1 MPLRRA
7 LPAILA
13 SLLLTTPLHAMD
25 ERFQIVDDGN
35 AILDR
40 QTQLIWARCLV
51 GMTWNGSTCEGEAQL
66 IDLRSALARW
76 PGSGEWRVPSF
87 DELMGITRQY
97 QVPPVDM
104 DAFPNS
110 PPIGVWT
117 SSAYARTE
125 DRAQYIS
132 YANGVEY
139 FDYRG
144 EKHAIRLVR
153 NSSSR

>member
-1 MPLRRA
+1 MLLRRTAPA
-7 LPAILA
+7 LLA
-13 SLLLTTPLHAMD
+13 SFLLITQVHAGD
-25 ERFQIVDDGN
+25 QRFQIVDNGN
-35 AILDR
+35 AVMDNK
-40 QTQLIWARCLV
+40 TQLIWARCLV
-51 GMTWNGSTCEGEAQL
+51 GMTWSGSACEGEAEM
-66 IDLRSALARW
+66 IDLRSALGRW
-76 PGSGEWRVPSF
+76 PDSGQWRVPSF

-97 QVPPVDM
+97 QIPPIDL

-139 FDYRG
+139 FDYRS

-153 NSSSR
+153 NK